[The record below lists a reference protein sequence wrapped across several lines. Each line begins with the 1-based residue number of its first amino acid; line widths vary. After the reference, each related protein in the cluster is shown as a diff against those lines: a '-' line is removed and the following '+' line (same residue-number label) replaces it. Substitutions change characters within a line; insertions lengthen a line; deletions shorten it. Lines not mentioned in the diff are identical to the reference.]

1 MKRTKV
7 LLAVESPILR
17 ELLSENIE
25 KELDVEVVDESVD
38 PIDLLVAVGRT
49 EADVI
54 IQTWPAGGEMPN
66 ILTHLFVEYPELLVI
81 GLPDDSDRAVVCRS
95 TITKTE
101 FPMLGFQELL
111 SQLRPAAVGQVCQ
124 ANRGRT

>member
-17 ELLSENIE
+17 ELLGENIG
-25 KELDVEVVDESVD
+25 KEPDLEVVDESVD
-38 PIDLLVAVGRT
+38 PVDLLVAVGRT
-49 EADVI
+49 EADVV
-54 IQTWPAGGEMPN
+54 IQTWPASGEMPN

-81 GLPDDSDRAVVCRS
+81 GLPDDSDRAVICHQ

-101 FPMLGFQELL
+101 FPTVGLQDIL
-111 SQLRPAAVGQVCQ
+111 SQIRPRAAQEV
-124 ANRGRT
+124 